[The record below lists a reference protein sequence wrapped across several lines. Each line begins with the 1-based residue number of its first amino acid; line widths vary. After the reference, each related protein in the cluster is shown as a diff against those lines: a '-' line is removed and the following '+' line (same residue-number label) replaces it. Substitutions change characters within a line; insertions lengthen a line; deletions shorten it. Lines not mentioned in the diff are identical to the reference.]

1 MSLAPPLALK
11 PNKLEG
17 EKEEHL
23 KDRKTRA
30 EEKSASARAKKEY
43 YMPKREVTLTKI
55 QMASQAIK
63 EENRR
68 RKKHNIKARKDFKKG
83 KEGKILPIIYPA
95 AVPTARKT
103 PDNMVHVKGMTS
115 VTHANKRLCGRLSSL
130 CVALKE
136 AGLPYPW
143 AEGGV

>member
-1 MSLAPPLALK
+1 MRNTLK
-11 PNKLEG
+11 
-17 EKEEHL
+17 
-23 KDRKTRA
+23 
-30 EEKSASARAKKEY
+30 SKEY
-43 YMPKREVTLTKI
+43 YMPKREVTLIKI
-55 QMASQAIK
+55 QMASQVIK
-63 EENRR
+63 EENKR

-83 KEGKILPIIYPA
+83 KMAEILPIIHLA

-130 CVALKE
+130 CDALKE

-143 AEGGV
+143 AEGEI